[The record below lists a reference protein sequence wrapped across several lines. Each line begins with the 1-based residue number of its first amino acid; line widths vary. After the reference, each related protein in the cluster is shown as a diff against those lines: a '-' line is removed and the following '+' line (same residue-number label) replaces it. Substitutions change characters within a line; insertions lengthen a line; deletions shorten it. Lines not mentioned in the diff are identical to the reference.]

1 MTPIL
6 LGLGRQEVG
15 MVLEILVLTAAIY
28 AVLRFL
34 RSTRGF
40 GVITGLGIFIVL
52 FFLLLNLLNFWPGVP
67 VLDNIVSRVA
77 PFLVII
83 LVVLFQPE
91 LRQGI
96 SRFGR
101 PGLFGWFGPA
111 HADPEILA
119 RITAAAGRMSKE
131 RIGALIAL
139 ERGVS
144 LEAYAETAV
153 AVDAPVTAILL
164 ETLFFPGGPLHDGA
178 VLVRGDSVVAASSLL
193 PLTSNPE
200 IGRRL
205 GTRHRA
211 AIGLTEET
219 DAVALVV
226 SEETGRISLAVGGE
240 FHPSIPL
247 DQLEDR
253 LREAMQ
259 TEARKPAEEEPPA
272 PPEEDPAPT
281 EEASS

>member
-1 MTPIL
+1 MTPSL
-6 LGLGRQEVG
+6 LAIGRQEVA

-52 FFLLLNLLNFWPGVP
+52 FFLLLSLLNLWPGVP
-67 VLDNIVSRVA
+67 VLDYIVSRVA
-77 PFLVII
+77 PFLVVI
-83 LVVLFQPE
+83 LVILFQPE

-119 RITAAAGRMSKE
+119 RIATAAGRMSTE

-144 LEAYAETAV
+144 LEAYAENAV
-153 AVDAPVTAILL
+153 AVDTPVTPILL

-178 VLVRGDSVVAASSLL
+178 VLIRGDAVLAASSLL

-219 DAVALVV
+219 DAVTLVV
-226 SEETGRISLAVGGE
+226 SEETGKISIAVGGE
-240 FHPSIPL
+240 FFPKVPIVGARSVIPKS
-247 DQLEDR
+247 R
-253 LREAMQ
+253 LRVLQ
-259 TEARKPAEEEPPA
+259 KA
-272 PPEEDPAPT
+272 PV
-281 EEASS
+281 

>member
-1 MTPIL
+1 MTPL
-6 LGLGRQEVG
+6 LLAVGRQEIA

-52 FFLLLNLLNFWPGVP
+52 FFLLLSLLNLWPGVP
-67 VLDNIVSRVA
+67 VLDYIVSRVA
-77 PFLVII
+77 PFLVVI
-83 LVVLFQPE
+83 LVILFQPE

-101 PGLFGWFGPA
+101 PGLFGGFGPA

-119 RITAAAGRMSKE
+119 RIATAAGRMSTE

-144 LEAYAETAV
+144 LEAYAENAV
-153 AVDAPVTAILL
+153 TVDTPVTPILL

-178 VLVRGDSVVAASSLL
+178 VLIRGDAVLAASSLL

-219 DAVALVV
+219 DAVTLVV
-226 SEETGRISLAVGGE
+226 SEETGEISIAVGGE
-240 FHPSIPL
+240 FFPRVPI
-247 DQLEDR
+247 DQVEDR

-259 TEARKPAEEEPPA
+259 TEARKVSEEEDSSL
-272 PPEEDPAPT
+272 EEKA
-281 EEASS
+281 E